1 MSADRAYLTGGRM
14 GDGLARLAAEIARI
28 DAGFADAGAQAVEPA
43 ALQPSGPLLGLYG
56 EDIRARAFVT
66 TDPVEGE
73 LMLRPDFTVPVLRL
87 HMQGG
92 AAPARYR
99 YCGPV
104 YRRQEPGSARPTEYL
119 QAGVEILGEAD
130 PVAADAEVF
139 ALIREALGEVA
150 ETAAVRTGDLS
161 IAFAAVAGLEAPERW
176 KAALRRHLW
185 RPAKF
190 RAVLEGFGERPAPTP
205 ARAALVAAA
214 NQGEDALRAH
224 VRALGPLHGAR
235 PFEDVLARA
244 RELAQDARMTL
255 PRGQIDWLEAV
266 LAVKGPSAEAL
277 EALRALDVNAALR
290 PALDRMA
297 RRLDALGPGAETLPF
312 DASFGRGLEYYD
324 GFTFEFSAPD
334 RPGLPPLAG
343 GGRYDALT
351 SRLGFVGALPAVG
364 GIVRPEA
371 LLAASGGV

>member
-14 GDGLARLAAEIARI
+14 GDGLARLAGEIARI

-43 ALQPSGPLLGLYG
+43 VLQPSGPLLGLYG

-66 TDPVEGE
+66 NDPVEGE

-104 YRRQEPGSARPTEYL
+104 YRRQEPGSSRPTEYL

-150 ETAAVRTGDLS
+150 DTATVRTGDLA
-161 IAFAAVAGLEAPERW
+161 IAFAAVAGLAAPERW

-190 RAVLEGFGERPAPTP
+190 RAVLEGFGERPAPSP
-205 ARAALVAAA
+205 ARAALIAAA
-214 NQGEDALRAH
+214 AQGDDALRAH

-244 RELAQDARMTL
+244 KELVQDARATL
-255 PRGQIDWLEAV
+255 PRTQIDWLEAV

-277 EALRALDVNAALR
+277 AALRGLDENAALR

-297 RRLDALGPGAETLPF
+297 RRLDALGPGAEALPF
-312 DASFGRGLEYYD
+312 DASFGRSLEYYD

>member
-161 IAFAAVAGLEAPERW
+161 IAFAAVAGP
-176 KAALRRHLW
+176 
-185 RPAKF
+185 
-190 RAVLEGFGERPAPTP
+190 
-205 ARAALVAAA
+205 
-214 NQGEDALRAH
+214 
-224 VRALGPLHGAR
+224 
-235 PFEDVLARA
+235 
-244 RELAQDARMTL
+244 
-255 PRGQIDWLEAV
+255 
-266 LAVKGPSAEAL
+266 
-277 EALRALDVNAALR
+277 
-290 PALDRMA
+290 
-297 RRLDALGPGAETLPF
+297 
-312 DASFGRGLEYYD
+312 
-324 GFTFEFSAPD
+324 
-334 RPGLPPLAG
+334 
-343 GGRYDALT
+343 
-351 SRLGFVGALPAVG
+351 
-364 GIVRPEA
+364 
-371 LLAASGGV
+371 